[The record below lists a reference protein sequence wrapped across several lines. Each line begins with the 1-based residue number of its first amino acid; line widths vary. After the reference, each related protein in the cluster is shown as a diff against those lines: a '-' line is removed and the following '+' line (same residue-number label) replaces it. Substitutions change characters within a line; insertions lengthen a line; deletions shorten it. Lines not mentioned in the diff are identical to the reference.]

1 MKMCSM
7 LLIGLVTF
15 VYSVPVITADDAAIP
30 NLKGVWAGEYE
41 AYFHAGMTKARVE
54 IEITEQTGAGFKGSN
69 SWQHHLGDKT
79 KPLAVQ
85 KGKPATSDKEPIMG
99 VVGFDGKTLYII
111 EQGDGGRI
119 DAELV
124 GPDTMRVIYSES
136 GDNALVYRT
145 QLTRQPAS
153 PAGQTK

>member
-1 MKMCSM
+1 MKICTM

-15 VYSVPVITADDAAIP
+15 AYSIPMTTADDAAIP

-54 IEITEQTGAGFKGSN
+54 IEITEQTGAGFKGFN
-69 SWQHHLGDKT
+69 SWQHQKDT
-79 KPLAVQ
+79 QPPLAVQ
-85 KGKPATSDKEPIMG
+85 KGKPVTSDKEPIMG
-99 VVGFDGKTLYII
+99 VVGFDGKTLYIV
-111 EQGDGGRI
+111 EQGDSGRI

-124 GPDTMRVIYSES
+124 GSDTMRVIYSES

-145 QLTRQPAS
+145 ELTRQSAPS
-153 PAGQTK
+153 TGQKK